1 MDSKGWDNSI
11 MKRQSSEKVGK
22 NLTSYI
28 AKEDKWMAN
37 MHMEISSTSSVTKKY
52 TVEHQGDIQYNGYN

>member
-1 MDSKGWDNSI
+1 MT
-11 MKRQSSEKVGK
+11 RQSSEKVGK
-22 NLTSYI
+22 NLTSYL
-28 AKEDKWMAN
+28 AKEDIWMAN